1 MGTVH
6 VLTGILFNT
15 CLCNT
20 WHYGMSLHLSRLP
33 AWGDRHSHYLHQY
46 GFEFSIVNPIEEP
59 WTIVQSITINM
70 AEYLKIILNAR
81 KNLFGSWFRSVL
93 MQAMSWK
100 KKVMD
105 KTVFLCDSQE
115 GEEKGEK
122 EGGALRRRYSTP
134 VMPPPYYLFLHPSPA
149 SKSLCYHPVMPPHR
163 DLISG
168 GVHWLDLSSHHPI
181 RCQWMLNPRAV
192 ASQPSGVF
200 FTSRSF

>member
-1 MGTVH
+1 
-6 VLTGILFNT
+6 
-15 CLCNT
+15 
-20 WHYGMSLHLSRLP
+20 MSLHLSRLP

-46 GFEFSIVNPIEEP
+46 GFEFSIVNPIKEP

-70 AEYLKIILNAR
+70 AEYLKNNIKCKKEPFWLMI
-81 KNLFGSWFRSVL
+81 SVC
-93 MQAMSWK
+93 AYASH
-100 KKVMD
+100 VMEEESIGQNC
-105 KTVFLCDSQE
+105 FLCDSQE

-149 SKSLCYHPVMPPHR
+149 SKSLCHHPVMPPHR

-168 GVHWLDLSSHHPI
+168 GVHWLDQSSHHPI